1 MNEQVEVRIDK
12 LVYGGEGLAR
22 LESGKAVFVQGALPG
37 ERALVTI
44 VGKRKGVYK
53 AVPTQILEPSPD
65 RSHPPCRGEKECT
78 GATWQHISYPAQ
90 LKFKEEILLDTLR
103 RTGGMGPETPLPI
116 IASPET
122 GHYRLRTQFNVRVK
136 DGKQRI
142 GFFRQGSY
150 ELIEVEDA
158 FLLHP
163 LINKALA
170 ALRVLVPLLPPLQ
183 EIHVNVTPSREAHL
197 LFFADRDAFPP
208 PEAFYAELRKAVP
221 EVIGISGFAKK
232 KRAFSLGRN
241 YLSLEMEGFT
251 YHVSEGNFYQVN
263 WDQNRN
269 MVRTVLNLAGL
280 KGDETVLD
288 LYCGIGNFSLP
299 LARGAMQVVGVESG
313 YSAVED
319 AKRNAE
325 RNGVRNVE
333 FIADD
338 LQQGLKTLLMRKT
351 RADVIALD
359 PPRAGATLKTLERIL
374 AFVPRKIVYVSCNPS
389 TLARDLKYFRLFGFR
404 LRRLQP
410 IDMFPYT
417 YHIECVAELV
427 REGY

>member
-1 MNEQVEVRIDK
+1 
-12 LVYGGEGLAR
+12 
-22 LESGKAVFVQGALPG
+22 
-37 ERALVTI
+37 
-44 VGKRKGVYK
+44 
-53 AVPTQILEPSPD
+53 
-65 RSHPPCRGEKECT
+65 
-78 GATWQHISYPAQ
+78 
-90 LKFKEEILLDTLR
+90 
-103 RTGGMGPETPLPI
+103 
-116 IASPET
+116 
-122 GHYRLRTQFNVRVK
+122 
-136 DGKQRI
+136 
-142 GFFRQGSY
+142 
-150 ELIEVEDA
+150 
-158 FLLHP
+158 
-163 LINKALA
+163 
-170 ALRVLVPLLPPLQ
+170 
-183 EIHVNVTPSREAHL
+183 
-197 LFFADRDAFPP
+197 
-208 PEAFYAELRKAVP
+208 
-221 EVIGISGFAKK
+221 
-232 KRAFSLGRN
+232 
-241 YLSLEMEGFT
+241 
-251 YHVSEGNFYQVN
+251 VSEGNFYQVN

-269 MVRTVLNLAGL
+269 MVRTVLNFAGL